1 MFLWP
6 PDDEEIEYVSSSAG
20 ALIFEVNGKEV
31 LRFNPDGSVFVNGT
45 LNSVDDDIYDAV
57 RAYLK
62 LPPVEELKDLE
73 PPTIVDV
80 VKDDDGCPQC
90 GDPGSFFGMSLVC
103 PAHGPFGGI

>member
-1 MFLWP
+1 MFLFP
-6 PDDEEIEYVSSSAG
+6 PDDEEIEYVSASSG

-62 LPPVEELKDLE
+62 LPPVDQLKDLAQ
-73 PPTIVDV
+73 VDV
-80 VKDDDGCPQC
+80 LNDEAVSGCPKC
-90 GDPGSFFGMSLVC
+90 GDPGNFVGMSLVC
-103 PAHGPFGGI
+103 PTHGPFGGI